1 MDSKVLKE
9 IGQASGC
16 WMELL
21 RGIRTSMGEI
31 TVQTRTCSIFS
42 HDFTN
47 ASLTTRAYLPLI
59 LRPARIIGDF
69 QHTHNQEL

>member
-1 MDSKVLKE
+1 MDSKVLVGLGHAAGSRIE
-9 IGQASGC
+9 F
-16 WMELL
+16 W

-47 ASLTTRAYLPLI
+47 ASLTTRAYLPLAFCVQLGCLNRRLI
-59 LRPARIIGDF
+59 AY
-69 QHTHNQEL
+69 T